1 MRRRAVREVV
11 DVEGEEEGFGGAPSG
26 IGTLLDWSV
35 VMLLKVEFNASKCC
49 VAAIVINVERRSW
62 SRERADLPRY
72 LSLTIIQGSL
82 SVVHTSWNSHFD
94 RSTQPNFH
102 N

>member
-11 DVEGEEEGFGGAPSG
+11 DVEGEAEGFRGAPSG
-26 IGTLLDWSV
+26 MGTLLGWSV

-72 LSLTIIQGSL
+72 LSLTMTGIAFGS
-82 SVVHTSWNSHFD
+82 SH
-94 RSTQPNFH
+94 
-102 N
+102 